1 MLTLSSPSLT
11 VTLLDPAADRERFGV
26 RYCTGGYIYQVEDSR
41 HGPLLSGPTYPD
53 SFNWFDGQGIPDA
66 FNLSPLGQPTPS
78 NPAQL
83 VIGVGLC
90 DLHAKQVLEFCEWDV
105 QQAPNAIRMRTAHGF
120 QGYALELQRTVE
132 LHGRTVRSTTLLRN
146 TGEHTIPLR
155 WFPHPFFPQLEGD
168 DALCRV
174 NFPVRIVDEAFY
186 ALDASG
192 FIHRRGWPWDEGHF
206 QPLDHDAQANLVIA
220 QRHPALGL
228 LLATCS
234 YVPAFFP
241 IWGNDRTFSWEPFL
255 ERGVAVGQELEWRI
269 DYDF

>member
-1 MLTLSSPSLT
+1 MFTLANEALS
-11 VTLLDPAADRERFGV
+11 VTLLDPVADQERFGV
-26 RYCTGGYIYQVEDSR
+26 RYCTGGYIYQVDDPR

-90 DLHAKQVLEFCEWDV
+90 DLQDKRVMEFCQWEV
-105 QQAPNAIRMRTAHGF
+105 QRGHNAIRMSTAHGF
-120 QGYALELQRTVE
+120 QGYALELERTVE
-132 LHGRTVRSTTLLRN
+132 LHGRTVRAAASLRN
-146 TGEHTIPLR
+146 TGELPIPLR
-155 WFPHPFFPQLEGD
+155 WFPHPFFPQLDGD

-174 NFPVRIVDEAFY
+174 NFPVRVSDDTWY
-186 ALDASG
+186 TLDASG
-192 FIHRRGWPWDEGHF
+192 YIHRRGWPWAEGHF
-206 QPLDHDAQANLVIA
+206 QALDHAAPTNLVIA

-228 LLATCS
+228 VLATCS
-234 YVPAFFP
+234 YAPDFFP
-241 IWGNDRTFSWEPFL
+241 IWGNERTFSWEPFL
-255 ERGVAVGQELEWRI
+255 ERTVAGGQELRWHI